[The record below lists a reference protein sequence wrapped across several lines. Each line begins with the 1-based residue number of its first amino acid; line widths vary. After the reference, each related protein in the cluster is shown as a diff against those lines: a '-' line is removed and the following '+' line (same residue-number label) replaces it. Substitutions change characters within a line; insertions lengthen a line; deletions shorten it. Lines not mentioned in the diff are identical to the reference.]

1 MKIET
6 GMRVQHTKRT
16 TEGDNRSKI
25 KKRSGTVIGVYP
37 HIFNVVFDGATYEDI
52 AKKIALANS
61 IYSRYLARF

>member
-1 MKIET
+1 MKIEI

-37 HIFNVVFDGATYEDI
+37 HIFNVVFDGKHYSESFSYCLLD
-52 AKKIALANS
+52 AKGNECVKIV
-61 IYSRYLARF
+61 

>member
-1 MKIET
+1 MKIEI

-37 HIFNVVFDGATYEDI
+37 HIFNVVFDGKHYSESFPYCLLD
-52 AKKIALANS
+52 AKGNECVKIV
-61 IYSRYLARF
+61 